1 MSWVAVAVAGGAIV
15 GGYMAS
21 QGQQSA
27 ADTMAGSADAAT
39 QLQWAQYQ
47 QQRADLA
54 PWTQAGAGAIN
65 ALWGTPATAEQ
76 TIQGAPI
83 YGPVGGAAG
92 GGTGAETQGG
102 SWGIEMQYD
111 WESNSMKPVTV
122 HYLPGEST
130 ASAVVGGQQ
139 QQITGYQPSTT
150 IPATPG
156 TTGMIQAGPGQFTES
171 PSYQFAL
178 SQGLQAQQR
187 AASATGRLG
196 SGAYLK
202 DATTYAKNLAS
213 EEYQN
218 FLNRYYQ
225 SMNPYFSMAGMGQMS
240 ATNIANAAGQ
250 YGQAAGQ
257 NALYAGQANA
267 AGQMGQA
274 NTWANMANWGGQQ
287 AGNYLAYN
295 QLQSGQ
301 YGGVNSPNYGYMNP
315 NQMNAMTWL

>member
-1 MSWVAVAVAGGAIV
+1 MSWVAVAVAGAAVV
-15 GGYMAS
+15 GGVIAS

-27 ADTMAGSADAAT
+27 ADTMAGSAENAT

-65 ALWGTPATAEQ
+65 ALWGTPGTPEQ

-83 YGPVGGAAG
+83 YGPA
-92 GGTGAETQGG
+92 GGTGTGAGAENQGG

-122 HYLPGEST
+122 HYPPGEST
-130 ASAVVGGQQ
+130 ASAAIGGQQ
-139 QQITGYQPSTT
+139 QVITGYQPSTT

-156 TTGMIQAGPGQFTES
+156 TTGMIQAGPGQFKES
-171 PSYQFAL
+171 PSYQFVL
-178 SQGLQAQQR
+178 GEGQKGIQR

-202 DATTYAKNLAS
+202 DATKYAEGLAS
-213 EEYQN
+213 TEYDN
-218 FLNRYYQ
+218 FLRRYYE
-225 SMNPYFSMAGMGQMS
+225 SLNPYLALAGMGQLS
-240 ATNIANAAGQ
+240 ATNTANAAGQ
-250 YGQAAGQ
+250 YGQSVGQ

-267 AGQMGQA
+267 AGQLGQA
-274 NTWANMANWGGQQ
+274 NTWANVANWGGQQ

-295 QLQSGQ
+295 QLQNGQ
-301 YGGVNSPNYGYMNP
+301 YSGVNSPNYGYMNP
-315 NQMNAMTWL
+315 NQINAMTWL